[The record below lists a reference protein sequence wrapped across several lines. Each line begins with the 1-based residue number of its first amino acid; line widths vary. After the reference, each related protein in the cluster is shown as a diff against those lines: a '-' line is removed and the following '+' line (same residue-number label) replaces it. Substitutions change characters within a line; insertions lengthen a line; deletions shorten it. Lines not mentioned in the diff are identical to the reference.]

1 MRRGEVWWAR
11 LEGPAK
17 TRPVLLL
24 SRDAAYERRTMI
36 TIAPISTRIRRIR
49 AEVRLTQEDGFPQD
63 CAVNL
68 DSIQTIY
75 KAFLTNRITVLTSE
89 RMAQVERAIKFA
101 LALK

>member
-1 MRRGEVWWAR
+1 MQRGEVWWAR
-11 LEGPAK
+11 LGRTAK

-24 SRDAAYERRTMI
+24 SRDAAYQRRTMI
-36 TIAPISTRIRRIR
+36 TIAPVSTRARGIR
-49 AEVRLTQEDGFPQD
+49 AEVRLAKEDGFPQD

-75 KAFLTNRITVLTSE
+75 KALLTNRIAVLTSE
-89 RMAQVERAIKFA
+89 RMAEVERAIKFA